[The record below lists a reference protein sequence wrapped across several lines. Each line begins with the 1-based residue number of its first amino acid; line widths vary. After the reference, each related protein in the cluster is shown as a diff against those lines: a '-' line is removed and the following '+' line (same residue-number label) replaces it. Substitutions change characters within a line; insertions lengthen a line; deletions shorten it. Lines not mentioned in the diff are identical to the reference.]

1 MDVATALFSV
11 NMHTLVKLQEFATA
25 LSPPGVRAGAPVS
38 PVKQSSLRLGSAS
51 LAPASLARETSVPS
65 LASPARSRSAASA
78 ARGSVEPLGKLLRSQ
93 LSALKFEMRLRAV
106 ELVLLSC
113 RTRGHPEEGMFELA
127 RCAVCLPARAG
138 KTDRAGRGRPC
149 SRVCVCSCVCL
160 RGAGRLTAAGGF
172 VSFDSRRSA
181 CSSAHVELERFELTD
196 PSAEPSARMVLQVAA
211 RPAPPRGPAGRT
223 DWAHPCRSWL
233 PSGRARRRPP
243 RPRPPRI

>member
-1 MDVATALFSV
+1 MSVKMDVATALFSV

-127 RCAVCLPARAG
+127 RCAVCLPAGAACI
-138 KTDRAGRGRPC
+138 DRPRRQRTALLARL
-149 SRVCVCSCVCL
+149 RVCVCVCVCVCL
-160 RGAGRLTAAGGF
+160 FVCAA
-172 VSFDSRRSA
+172 
-181 CSSAHVELERFELTD
+181 
-196 PSAEPSARMVLQVAA
+196 
-211 RPAPPRGPAGRT
+211 PAG
-223 DWAHPCRSWL
+223 S
-233 PSGRARRRPP
+233 P
-243 RPRPPRI
+243 RPEAL